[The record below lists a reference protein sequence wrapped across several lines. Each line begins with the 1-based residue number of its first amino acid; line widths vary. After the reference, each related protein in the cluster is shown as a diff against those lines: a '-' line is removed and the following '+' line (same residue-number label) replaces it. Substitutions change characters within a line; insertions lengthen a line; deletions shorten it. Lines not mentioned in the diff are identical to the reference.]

1 MADECTTIR
10 GNAGR
15 LALGLVVIAIGVL
28 FTLDRLGYVDAGD
41 FWEYWPVILI
51 AIGIGRVVQP
61 RGTHERGFGVVLIL
75 FGVWFLL
82 SNLDVIHYTFGDVWP
97 ILVVVLGVMM
107 VWRAI
112 TGPFFETPRRRLK
125 EAMAAD
131 DGSVAVAG
139 LATRG
144 ADTSDT
150 VNGFALLGG
159 VNRKCVSQDFQG
171 GSLTAIM
178 GGCELDLRHASIS
191 SGQAVI
197 ETFAFLGGIEIKVPQ
212 EWSVVVRGTPI
223 LGAFDDKTVRVG
235 GDASKVLVVKG
246 GAFLGG
252 VEVRN

>member
-41 FWEYWPVILI
+41 FWEYWPVLLI
-51 AIGIGRVVQP
+51 AIGVGRVVQP
-61 RGTHERGFGVVLIL
+61 RGSQERGFGVVLIL
-75 FGVWFLL
+75 FGSWFLL
-82 SNLDVIHYTFGDVWP
+82 SNFDIIHYSFGDVWP
-97 ILVVVLGVMM
+97 VLLVVLGIMM

-125 EAMAAD
+125 EAVAAAD
-131 DGSVAVAG
+131 GSAAVAG
-139 LATRG
+139 IATSG
-144 ADTSDT
+144 ADTSST
-150 VNGFALLGG
+150 VNSFALLGG
-159 VNRKCVSQDFQG
+159 VKRKVVSQDFRG
-171 GSLTAIM
+171 GALTAIL

-197 ETFAFLGGIEIKVPQ
+197 DTFALWGGIEIKVPQ
-212 EWSVVVRGTPI
+212 EWSVVVQGTPI

-235 GDASKVLVVKG
+235 GDGSKVLVIKG
-246 GAFLGG
+246 IALMGG
-252 VEVRN
+252 VDIKN